1 MAIGA
6 FEPHPL
12 VRLLGMPAA
21 DFAAG
26 DLVRAVEELGLSQ
39 VNLRYVGGDGR
50 LKTVAFPINSRG
62 HLHEVLTRGER
73 VGGSSVF
80 AGMDTESSDVYIIPR
95 HRTAF
100 INPFGERD
108 SLDVLCSFYRE
119 DGTPL
124 PHAREQVVRRAAES
138 LEQEHGVTIEAF
150 GELEYY
156 LVDEPE
162 QIYPVEEERGYQ
174 ESAPFSKHRRV
185 REQVLGH
192 LCAMGVPLKYAHG
205 EVGNILEADRQ
216 LVQHEIELQP
226 VPLEQ
231 AADHIAMTKW
241 VVREVAYAHG
251 LEATFAP
258 SVSGEGAGNGLHIH
272 SRLVRDGT
280 NMIAGGG
287 GGDDGDGGDAGQDDD
302 DKINDTGRRLI
313 AGYLSAAQAL
323 TAFGNTVPTSYL
335 RFTEG
340 EESPEDICWG
350 MGDRTGLVRVPLAWG
365 GDVLA
370 DMIAHANPGST
381 EPIPEPATHHQTVE
395 LRLGD
400 GSADV
405 HLLLAGMA
413 VAAKRGLS
421 DPESL
426 ERAERLRTDG
436 SDDVEQLPTSCAES
450 ADVLEA
456 EREMFEADGVFPAS
470 LIDALLAGIREAH
483 DALPDGD
490 LAADE
495 DARAELIRRYWHVG
509 GTLLSAPPGPSRS
522 LGPRGPGGAII
533 RSDTGTRLY
542 GRTARR
548 GWLAPGSATQPP
560 TKTSEVDDVSLT
572 SDVFVCGCRVAAAAA
587 ADVAH
592 RGARVRFGVRVRTA
606 RRGGS
611 GSADDQPPP
620 RKAHLRGPSDAG
632 AARQVGL
639 LLVHGPRRH
648 LDPLT
653 GDGVPRLVE
662 RLG

>member
-1 MAIGA
+1 MAIDA

-12 VRLLGMPAA
+12 VRLLGKAAA
-21 DFAAG
+21 DFTAG
-26 DLVRAVEELGLSQ
+26 DLVRAAEELGLRQ

-50 LKTVAFPINSRG
+50 LKTVAFPINSRE

-73 VGGSSVF
+73 VDASSVF
-80 AGMDTESSDVYIIPR
+80 AGTGTESSDVYIIPR

-226 VPLEQ
+226 VPLER

-258 SVSGEGAGNGLHIH
+258 SVSGEGAGNGLHVH
-272 SRLVRDGT
+272 SRLVRDGV
-280 NMIAGGG
+280 NVIAG
-287 GGDDGDGGDAGQDDD
+287 DDDDDDD

-313 AGYLSAAQAL
+313 AGYLSAAKAL

-370 DMIAHANPGST
+370 DMVAHANPGST

-426 ERAERLRTDG
+426 ERAEQLSTDG
-436 SDDVEQLPTSCAES
+436 NDDFEQLPSSCAES
-450 ADVLEA
+450 ADELEA
-456 EREMFEADGVFPAS
+456 ERELFESDGVFPAS
-470 LIDALLAGIREAH
+470 LIDAVLEGLRDAE

-490 LAADE
+490 IAEDD

-509 GTLLSAPPGPSRS
+509 
-522 LGPRGPGGAII
+522 
-533 RSDTGTRLY
+533 
-542 GRTARR
+542 
-548 GWLAPGSATQPP
+548 
-560 TKTSEVDDVSLT
+560 
-572 SDVFVCGCRVAAAAA
+572 
-587 ADVAH
+587 
-592 RGARVRFGVRVRTA
+592 
-606 RRGGS
+606 
-611 GSADDQPPP
+611 
-620 RKAHLRGPSDAG
+620 
-632 AARQVGL
+632 
-639 LLVHGPRRH
+639 
-648 LDPLT
+648 
-653 GDGVPRLVE
+653 
-662 RLG
+662 